1 MAEEKTVIVDR
12 DSRGSGSGW
21 AIAIVLIVAL
31 LVGVYFLSGMAG
43 SEASKNNA
51 VSEAASQ
58 VGNAAKQVGD
68 AAKDV
73 TNPSK

>member
-12 DSRGSGSGW
+12 GSRGSGSGW
-21 AIAIVLIVAL
+21 VIAIVLIIAL

-51 VSEAASQ
+51 VSEAAGQ